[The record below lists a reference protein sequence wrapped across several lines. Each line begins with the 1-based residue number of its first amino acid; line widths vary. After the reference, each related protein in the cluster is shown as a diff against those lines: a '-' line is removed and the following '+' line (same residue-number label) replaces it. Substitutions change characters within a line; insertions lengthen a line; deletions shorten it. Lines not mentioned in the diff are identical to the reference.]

1 MYVSVG
7 KCGKIGNIFQNKVQ
21 MSILRPLNWPTFHQ
35 TGFTFVLITVVSFTY
50 LIRKFI
56 FQSLEK
62 PCFTKIL
69 QKTWGFFFTCSTLI
83 FEMKQTEGISSC
95 FTSFKEILHVV
106 CFVFTNKLSTLACF
120 WIGTHIS
127 LNNLGSH

>member
-21 MSILRPLNWPTFHQ
+21 MSILRPLNWPTIHQ

-62 PCFTKIL
+62 PCSTKIL
-69 QKTWGFFFTCSTLI
+69 QITWGFFFSRVP
-83 FEMKQTEGISSC
+83 SSPLKWNKLRV
-95 FTSFKEILHVV
+95 FHHVSRLSRRF
-106 CFVFTNKLSTLACF
+106 CMWSAFVFTNKLSILACF
-120 WIGTHIS
+120 WIGTHIF
-127 LNNLGSH
+127 LKYWDF